1 VDGVW
6 HDARMDRSIPTVRAV
21 PLGDIPTAYPALRFA
36 VRFPDGREAS
46 RDAGAR
52 HPLAGAGKL
61 VLAVVV
67 ARLAE
72 ERPGLLRDGLTL
84 TAAHR
89 SVARTGTLRTLS
101 GDLRLTLDDALAL
114 VVGTGDGAC
123 VAAVLEHLAARGID
137 VLGEAR
143 ALVAAQGLAD
153 TRLNGLEAGIE
164 AGMEAEADPEGVS
177 WGEGLVGETTPADLC
192 TLLSRL
198 PGTVLGW
205 MGTVFEPAG
214 LASALPGF
222 GPRTLRHHTL
232 SGFELHSPDGA
243 PGCASVLVLPAG
255 VGTPPVVAAAYQPA
269 QDEGGAP
276 VTGLETA
283 SALGSL
289 GLAVVRAADGAVY

>member
-36 VRFPDGREAS
+36 VRFPDGREVS
-46 RDAGAR
+46 HDAGVR

-72 ERPGLLRDGLTL
+72 DRPGLLRDGLTL

-114 VVGTGDGAC
+114 VVGTGDGTCA
-123 VAAVLEHLAARGID
+123 AAVLEHLATRGID
-137 VLGEAR
+137 VLGEAQS
-143 ALVAAQGLAD
+143 LVAELGLQG
-153 TRLNGLEAGIE
+153 TRLTGLETGTK
-164 AGMEAEADPEGVS
+164 AEADPEGAS
-177 WGEGLVGETTPADLC
+177 WGEALVGETTVADLC
-192 TLLSRL
+192 TLASGL
-198 PGTVLGW
+198 PETVLGW

-232 SGFELHSPDGA
+232 SGFGLNAPDGA

-255 VGTPPVVAAAYQPA
+255 VGTAPVVAAAYQPA

-276 VTGLETA
+276 VTGLEA
-283 SALGSL
+283 STALGTL
-289 GLAVVRAADGAVY
+289 GLAVVRAADGAFY